1 MKRTLVVVGST
12 GVIFLLMLAMFP
24 SIVSAQ
30 KVQLNERQTNAFQ
43 QIKNRIENKLWEPG
57 NFLDDIM
64 VLIFMII
71 WLLVTGGVGPGA
83 P

>member
-1 MKRTLVVVGST
+1 MGRRLVVVGVT
-12 GVIFLLMLAMFP
+12 GVIFLLILAMFP

-30 KVQLNERQTNAFQ
+30 KVQLNETQKNVFQ
-43 QIKNRIENKLWEPG
+43 HFKDKIENKLWEPG